1 MANYTDFLKAN
12 DDGTKVRVLTDQARE
27 EPRAEGR
34 GIWNNPHAGEDLVI
48 YIRYTAGLR
57 MPILVYTGEVGL
69 PITRYVKR
77 IQNAGSTRSR
87 LITHNYIAGLA
98 HGSQD
103 TGWMGF
109 NAGGVGLIDDSESDS
124 N

>member
-1 MANYTDFLKAN
+1 M
-12 DDGTKVRVLTDQARE
+12 LTDQARE
-27 EPRAEGR
+27 EPRPEGR

-48 YIRYTAGLR
+48 YIRCTVGLH

-69 PITRYVKR
+69 PITRYVKK

-87 LITHNYIAGLA
+87 LITRNYIAGLG
-98 HGSQD
+98 HGNQD
-103 TGWMGF
+103 TSWMGF
-109 NAGGVGLIDDSESDS
+109 NAGGMKLIDDSESNS